1 MINALKTRI
10 RESDRPVGTKR
21 PNLIRLP
28 PEGHVYGLEGKKDP
42 EGVGTSKYLFF
53 LIKKNDFYFLYSHSK
68 LENSPTFPNC
78 PTPSRFY
85 NN

>member
-53 LIKKNDFYFLYSHSK
+53 YNKKILFL
-68 LENSPTFPNC
+68 F
-78 PTPSRFY
+78 FI
-85 NN
+85 